1 MKIHKL
7 IIFTISNIT
16 FMQSLL
22 TTIIKPGPARAG
34 QLDGWTSSGLLKDR
48 LVQQP
53 GKTQQVDP

>member
-1 MKIHKL
+1 MKIRKL

-34 QLDGWTSSGLLKDR
+34 QPDGWTGSGLLKDR
-48 LVQQP
+48 LGQQP